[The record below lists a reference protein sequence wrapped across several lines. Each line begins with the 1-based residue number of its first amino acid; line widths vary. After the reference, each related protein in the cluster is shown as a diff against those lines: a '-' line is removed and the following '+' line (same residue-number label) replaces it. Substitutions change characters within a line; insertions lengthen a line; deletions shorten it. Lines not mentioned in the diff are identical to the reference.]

1 MTEIPQDHPRYESL
15 LARERVASG
24 VKMGI
29 TSIQGLIAQGRGES
43 FDYLIG
49 ERSTKSA
56 LYAERA
62 AVAALL
68 LAKNPVISVNGNVA
82 ALAPDKVVAL
92 SGVTGAKLEV
102 NLFHRTETR
111 VHLIIEQLK
120 ANGASEVL
128 GKNPDATL
136 ELSHARR
143 LVESKGIYTAD
154 VVLVPLEDGDRCE
167 KLVEMGK
174 TVISIDLNPLSR
186 TSRMSTISIV
196 DNLTRALG
204 NMAKFAREMKKENPD
219 ELLNLI
225 TTYDNKRV
233 LSEAISEIEENLKA
247 IAAEMGY
254 EKTE

>member
-15 LARERVASG
+15 LAREKVVAG

-29 TSIQGLIAQGRGES
+29 TSVQGLIAQGRGES

-49 ERSTKSA
+49 ERSIESA
-56 LYAERA
+56 LHAERV

-68 LAKNPVISVNGNVA
+68 LANNPVISVNGNVA
-82 ALAPDKVVAL
+82 ALSPEKVVSLADI
-92 SGVTGAKLEV
+92 TGARIEV

-120 ANGASEVL
+120 ASGASEVL
-128 GKNPDATL
+128 GKNPDASL

-174 TVISIDLNPLSR
+174 TVITIDLNPLSR
-186 TSRMSTISIV
+186 TSRTATISIV
-196 DNLTRALG
+196 DNLIRALE
-204 NMAKFAREMKKENPD
+204 NMVRFAREMKHEKKE
-219 ELLNLI
+219 ELVKLI
-225 TTYDNKRV
+225 TTYDNKTV
-233 LSEAISEIEENLKA
+233 LFEAISEIQEHLKA
-247 IAAEMGY
+247 RAAEMEY
-254 EKTE
+254 

>member
-1 MTEIPQDHPRYESL
+1 MTEIPKDHPRYESL
-15 LARERVASG
+15 LAREKVAAG

-49 ERSTKSA
+49 ERSTQSA

-62 AVAALL
+62 AVAAIL

-82 ALAPDKVVAL
+82 ALTPDKVVAL
-92 SGVTGAKLEV
+92 ADITGAKIEV
-102 NLFHRTETR
+102 NLFHRTEPR

-128 GKNPDATL
+128 GKNPDASL
-136 ELSHARR
+136 DLSHARR
-143 LVESKGIYTAD
+143 LVESRGIYSAD

-174 TVISIDLNPLSR
+174 TVITIDLNPLSR
-186 TSRMSTISIV
+186 TSRTATISIV
-196 DNLTRALG
+196 DNLTRALV
-204 NMAKFAREMKKENPD
+204 NMVKFAWEMKHESKD
-219 ELLNLI
+219 ELVKLI
-225 TTYDNKRV
+225 TTYDNKKV
-233 LSEAISEIEENLKA
+233 LSEAISEIQEHLKA

-254 EKTE
+254 

>member
-1 MTEIPQDHPRYESL
+1 MTEIPKDHPRYESL
-15 LARERVASG
+15 LAREKVTVG

-49 ERSTKSA
+49 ERSTESA
-56 LYAERA
+56 LNAERA

-92 SGVTGAKLEV
+92 ADITGAKIEV

-128 GKNPDATL
+128 GKNPDASL

-143 LVESKGIYTAD
+143 LVESKGIYSAD

-174 TVISIDLNPLSR
+174 TVITIDLNPLSR
-186 TSRMSTISIV
+186 TSRTATISIV

-204 NMAKFAREMKKENPD
+204 NMVKFSEEMKHESKD
-219 ELLNLI
+219 ELVKLI
-225 TTYDNKRV
+225 TTYDNKKV
-233 LSEAISEIEENLKA
+233 LSEAISEIQEHLKA

-254 EKTE
+254 

>member
-247 IAAEMGY
+247 IASEMGY

>member
-15 LARERVASG
+15 LAREKVASG

-29 TSIQGLIAQGRGES
+29 TSVQGLIAQGRGES

-49 ERSTKSA
+49 EKSTKSA

-92 SGVTGAKLEV
+92 SGVTGAKIEV

-128 GKNPDATL
+128 GKNPDASL
-136 ELSHARR
+136 DLSHARR

-196 DNLTRALG
+196 DNVTRALG
-204 NMAKFAREMKKENPD
+204 NMAKFAGEMRQEKKD
-219 ELLNLI
+219 ELVNLI
-225 TTYDNKRV
+225 ATYDNKRV
-233 LSEAISEIEENLKA
+233 LSEAISEIEEHLKV
-247 IAAEMGY
+247 IAAEMEY
-254 EKTE
+254 

>member
-15 LARERVASG
+15 LAREKVTAG

-49 ERSTKSA
+49 ERSTESA
-56 LYAERA
+56 LHAERA

-82 ALAPDKVVAL
+82 ALAPEKVVSLAD
-92 SGVTGAKLEV
+92 VTGAKIEV

-120 ANGASEVL
+120 AHGASEVL
-128 GKNPDATL
+128 GKNPDASL

-143 LVESKGIYTAD
+143 LVESKGIYSAD

-186 TSRMSTISIV
+186 TSRTSTISIV

-204 NMAKFAREMKKENPD
+204 NMVKFAGEMKKERKE
-219 ELLNLI
+219 ELIKLI
-225 TTYDNKRV
+225 TTYDNKKV
-233 LSEAISEIEENLKA
+233 LSEAISEIQEHLKA
-247 IAAEMGY
+247 IAAEMRY
-254 EKTE
+254 

>member
-1 MTEIPQDHPRYESL
+1 MTDIPPDHPRYESL
-15 LARERVASG
+15 LAREKVAAG

-49 ERSTKSA
+49 ERSTESA

-68 LAKNPVISVNGNVA
+68 LAENPVISVNGNVA
-82 ALAPDKVVAL
+82 VLAPEKVVAL
-92 SGVTGAKLEV
+92 ADITGAKIEV
-102 NLFHRTETR
+102 NLFHRTDTR
-111 VHLIIEQLK
+111 VHLIIEHLK

-128 GKNPDATL
+128 GKNPDASL

-143 LVESKGIYTAD
+143 LVDSKGIYTAD

-174 TVISIDLNPLSR
+174 TVITIDLNPLSR
-186 TSRMSTISIV
+186 TSRTATISIV
-196 DNLTRALG
+196 DNLTRALE
-204 NMAKFAREMKKENPD
+204 NMAKLAQEMKKERK
-219 ELLNLI
+219 ETLVELI
-225 TTYDNKRV
+225 TTYENKKA
-233 LSEAISEIEENLKA
+233 LSEAISEIQEHLKTL
-247 IAAEMGY
+247 IAEIEY
-254 EKTE
+254 

>member
-1 MTEIPQDHPRYESL
+1 MTEIPKEHPRYESL
-15 LARERVASG
+15 LAREKVAAG
-24 VKMGI
+24 VKMGM
-29 TSIQGLIAQGRGES
+29 TSIQGLISQGRGES

-68 LAKNPVISVNGNVA
+68 LAKNPVISVNGNAA
-82 ALAPDKVVAL
+82 ALAPDKIVSLAD
-92 SGVTGAKLEV
+92 VTGAKLEV

-128 GKNPDATL
+128 GKNPDASL

-143 LVESKGIYTAD
+143 LVESRGIYSAD

-174 TVISIDLNPLSR
+174 TVIAIDLNPLSR
-186 TSRMSTISIV
+186 TSKMSTISIV
-196 DNLTRALG
+196 DNLTRALE
-204 NMAKFAREMKKENPD
+204 NMIKFGVELKKERNE
-219 ELLNLI
+219 ELVKLI
-225 TTYDNKRV
+225 TTYDNKKT
-233 LSEAISEIEENLKA
+233 LIEAISEIQEYLKA
-247 IAAEMGY
+247 MAVEL
-254 EKTE
+254 EH

>member
-1 MTEIPQDHPRYESL
+1 MTDIPHDHPRYESL
-15 LARERVASG
+15 LAREKVAAG

-49 ERSTKSA
+49 ERSTESA

-68 LAKNPVISVNGNVA
+68 LAENPVISVNGNVA
-82 ALAPDKVVAL
+82 ALAPDKVVTLADI
-92 SGVTGAKLEV
+92 TGARIEV
-102 NLFHRTETR
+102 NLFHRTDTR

-120 ANGASEVL
+120 ASGAAEVL
-128 GKNPDATL
+128 GKNPDASL
-136 ELSHARR
+136 ELSHDRR
-143 LVESKGIYTAD
+143 LVSSKGIYTAD

-174 TVISIDLNPLSR
+174 TVITIDLNPLSR
-186 TSRMSTISIV
+186 TSKTATISIV

-204 NMAKFAREMKKENPD
+204 NMAKFAQEMKKERKE
-219 ELLNLI
+219 ELVKLI
-225 TTYDNKRV
+225 TTYDNKRT
-233 LSEAISEIEENLKA
+233 LSEAISEIQEHLKTMAEET
-247 IAAEMGY
+247 GY
-254 EKTE
+254 

>member
-1 MTEIPQDHPRYESL
+1 MTEIPRDHPRYESL
-15 LARERVASG
+15 LAREKVVSG

-29 TSIQGLIAQGRGES
+29 TSVQGLIAQGRGES

-49 ERSTKSA
+49 EKSTESA

-68 LAKNPVISVNGNVA
+68 LATNPVISVNGNVA
-82 ALAPDKVVAL
+82 VLAPDRVVAL
-92 SGVTGAKLEV
+92 ADLTRAKLEV

-120 ANGASEVL
+120 ASGASEVL
-128 GKNPDATL
+128 GKNPDASL
-136 ELSHARR
+136 ELSHSRR

-186 TSRMSTISIV
+186 TSRTATISIV

-204 NMAKFAREMKKENPD
+204 NMAKFAGEMKKERKE
-219 ELLNLI
+219 ELVNLI
-225 TTYDNKRV
+225 TTYDNKKV
-233 LSEAISEIEENLKA
+233 LSEALSEIQEHLKA
-247 IAAEMGY
+247 TAAEMEY
-254 EKTE
+254 